1 MRRNFLT
8 MNRCAVSDKK
18 KALLGEKKRKKPVV
32 TLASYLSLH
41 MAFTSVSQGKEQSNV
56 EGRF

>member
-1 MRRNFLT
+1 